1 MLAIQPQTNEH
12 DDRSQR
18 PDELHRRISFEEA
31 HLLPVVSRSK
41 NGQSQPYLGGDKN
54 DARDNK
60 RAMELLIDLRAK
72 VADRG
77 RKPPG
82 FSQEEVNRDNRENH
96 KEGGQGERYCSR
108 ALLSA
113 LSPHLPPL
121 RIQAGPPR
129 ITIINDRCHLH
140 APLSERNVHWR
151 KKKDTSYTSALDF
164 QAFQRHA
171 ASAKADFAFDR
182 SFVPLRKGAR
192 AS

>member
-31 HLLPVVSRSK
+31 HLLPVVSGSK

-60 RAMELLIDLRAK
+60 RAMELLIDLNAK

-113 LSPHLPPL
+113 FSPHLPPL

-129 ITIINDRCHLH
+129 ITTINQRPLPSAC
-140 APLSERNVHWR
+140 APIRALRPLPQKEKTHHIHPLWIFKLFS
-151 KKKDTSYTSALDF
+151 DTLLPPKRIS
-164 QAFQRHA
+164 
-171 ASAKADFAFDR
+171 R
-182 SFVPLRKGAR
+182 SIEVSSL
-192 AS
+192 